1 MFYYK
6 KNNEIKL
13 KDYFNKYFEKQ
24 FRCEIF
30 FLQKGLLFLDKFL
43 TQILTKSSFSQK
55 GNYRIC

>member
-1 MFYYK
+1 MIMILTMKTIFSNYGFII

-30 FLQKGLLFLDKFL
+30 FLQKGLLF
-43 TQILTKSSFSQK
+43 
-55 GNYRIC
+55 